1 MTSGADG
8 CVFVI
13 GLGLTAIV
21 HLLALVLLKRRSLIL
36 LKSWPNR
43 SEQLLI
49 IGSLG
54 SIILIIQNTTSAN
67 CAYGVILL
75 GAFCLSALYRYA
87 QWYTNW
93 RLLFAVVCLC
103 FGWNRL
109 GSFPLSFFLISLGV
123 CFLIV
128 DLFLLLKFLVHKMGQ
143 DYS

>member
-1 MTSGADG
+1 MVSGADG
-8 CVFVI
+8 CVFVV

-21 HLLALVLLKRRSLIL
+21 HLLALVLLKRRRLII

-54 SIILIIQNTTSAN
+54 SIILIIQNATSAN

-75 GAFCLSALYRYA
+75 GAVCLSALYRYA
-87 QWYTNW
+87 QWDTNW
-93 RLLFAVVCLC
+93 RLLFAVACLC

-109 GSFPLSFFLISLGV
+109 GSSPLSFFLISLGV
-123 CFLIV
+123 CFLIL
-128 DLFLLLKFLVHKMGQ
+128 DLFLLLKFLVYKMGQ